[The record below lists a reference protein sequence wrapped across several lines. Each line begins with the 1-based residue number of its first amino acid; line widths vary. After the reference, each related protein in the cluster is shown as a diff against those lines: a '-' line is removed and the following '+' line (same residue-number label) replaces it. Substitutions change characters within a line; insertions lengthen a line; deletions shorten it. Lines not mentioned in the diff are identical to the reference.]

1 MKGRQ
6 SLLAFLL
13 AVGLCFVSVFQVSAQ
28 KAETQ
33 GCGEFKWGM
42 SPEEVKEISSDY
54 ENMTGE
60 KIWEEEI
67 HTDRFCV
74 LKTNDFDI
82 SIAESWFSPEITLR
96 FFDNK
101 LFDIFIF
108 QEESLHRLIWIE
120 EIEDLS
126 ILAEKLIDKYGTP
139 SFLGSFLD
147 WQGRIRKPLAEL
159 KQFISPFD
167 SLGKERE
174 ENYLKQ
180 LHAGDGFTL
189 LWEEEERKNELRF
202 YVSHWTL
209 PPDEDSSDE
218 PLLFLVPRWTFKIRL
233 IIKYT
238 NGLLKSEYEQ
248 EKQKA
253 GDKLEVNLEAF

>member
-1 MKGRQ
+1 MKSRQ
-6 SLLAFLL
+6 LLLAFLL
-13 AVGLCFVSVFQVSAQ
+13 TVGLCFVSAFQASAQ

-33 GCGEFKWGM
+33 GYGKFKWGM

-67 HTDRFCV
+67 HTGRFCV
-74 LKTNDFDI
+74 LKTNSFDI

-101 LFDIFIF
+101 LFDIFIS
-108 QEESLHRLIWIE
+108 QEESLHQSIWIS

-126 ILAEKLIDKYGTP
+126 ILAERLIDKYGTP
-139 SFLGSFLD
+139 SFLGGFLD
-147 WQGRIRKPLAEL
+147 WQRTRRKPLDEL

-180 LHAGDGFTL
+180 LQAGDGFTL

-202 YVSHWTL
+202 YVAYWTL
-209 PPDEDSSDE
+209 PPDE
-218 PLLFLVPRWTFKIRL
+218 PLSFLVHRWTFKIR
-233 IIKYT
+233 IIIEYT

-253 GDKLEVNLEAF
+253 GDKLEIDLEAF